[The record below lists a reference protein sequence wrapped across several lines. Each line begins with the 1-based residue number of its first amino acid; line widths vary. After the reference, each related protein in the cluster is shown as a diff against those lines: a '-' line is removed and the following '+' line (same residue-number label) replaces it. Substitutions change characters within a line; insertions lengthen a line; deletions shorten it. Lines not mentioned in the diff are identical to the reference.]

1 MAAGRLTAPDAPLS
15 RRGVLRVGLSSL
27 GSALLVSLGS
37 ALLAGCGG
45 GPPRKPL
52 PPSERG
58 RSANRREK
66 FWIPGVAD
74 EWHESPVILRGVKE
88 LGGVLE
94 CEVDET
100 DGKYVVLFNPQRTSR
115 DAIRVKIIEIGRENG
130 REFDP
135 IFEDR

>member
-1 MAAGRLTAPDAPLS
+1 MTDWHSVPHGAPLS
-15 RRGVLRVGLSSL
+15 RRGVLRVGLLAL
-27 GSALLVSLGS
+27 GSVLV
-37 ALLAGCGG
+37 AGCGG

-58 RSANRREK
+58 RNANRREK

-74 EWHESPVILRGVKE
+74 EWHESPVIIRGVKQ

>member
-1 MAAGRLTAPDAPLS
+1 MDDRHSVPHDAPLS
-15 RRGVLRVGLSSL
+15 RRGVLRVGFLAV
-27 GSALLVSLGS
+27 GSLLV
-37 ALLAGCGG
+37 GCGG

-58 RSANRREK
+58 RKANRREK

-74 EWHESPVILRGVKE
+74 EWHESPVIIRGVKQ

-100 DGKYVVLFNPQRTSR
+100 DGKFVVLFNPQRTSR